1 MREPGWQEATRQL
14 WLSAGTS
21 MSFPVSD
28 AGRASVAVAQATAN
42 LQAARTRFD
51 SVRLTT
57 VQDGVGALLNLSSAA
72 ARVES
77 ARAGLAFAEES
88 LRLARARY
96 AAGAAPIFEV
106 TDAQTTLL
114 AAEVTL
120 ANAMFDQLAGS
131 LQLRRALGRSVVD
144 GAL

>member
-1 MREPGWQEATRQL
+1 M
-14 WLSAGTS
+14 
-21 MSFPVSD
+21 
-28 AGRASVAVAQATAN
+28 
-42 LQAARTRFD
+42 
-51 SVRLTT
+51 TT

-72 ARVES
+72 ARIES

-114 AAEVTL
+114 QAEVAL
-120 ANAMFDQLAGS
+120 ANAIFDQLVGS

-144 GAL
+144 GAI